1 MTQPFLGEIKM
12 FGGNFAPNGY
22 AFCNGALL
30 AISQNTAL
38 FSILG
43 TTYGGNGTSTFQL
56 PNMQGRSPV
65 HWGNGQGLSP
75 IVLGE
80 EGGAESVTL
89 NQTQLPS
96 HTHTFSA
103 VSGGGTTGTPGPG
116 EFLAGSTARDRIYS
130 SAAADTSLNGIGAAG
145 SNLPFAIRPPYLG
158 VTFIIALLGI
168 FPSRN

>member
-1 MTQPFLGEIKM
+1 MTQPFIGEIKM
-12 FGGNFAPNGY
+12 FGGNFAPRNY
-22 AFCNGALL
+22 ALCDGQLL

-43 TTYGGNGTSTFQL
+43 TTYGGNGVNNFAL
-56 PNMQGRSPV
+56 PDMRARVPV
-65 HWGNGQGLSP
+65 HQGQGLGLSSYV
-75 IVLGE
+75 IGQ
-80 EGGAESVTL
+80 EGGNEQVTL
-89 NQTQLPS
+89 NQTQMPA

-116 EFLAGSTARDRIYS
+116 ELLAQSTARDRIYS
-130 SAAADTSLNGIGAAG
+130 TAGADTSLGGIGFTG
-145 SNLPFAIRPPYLG
+145 SGLPVPTLPPYLA